1 MAAATCKV
9 NDFGLNEWPPLR
21 LIAAQEFFTILQFS
35 GFVKIIN
42 REKALL

>member
-21 LIAAQEFFTILQFS
+21 LTAAQGFFRILQFS
-35 GFVKIIN
+35 GFMKIMN